1 VKSVIHQPHGEFGDD
16 IEAIRALINAE
27 TNRFEV
33 GVLISHDNPGQ
44 LHYTFKLNG
53 ANFKIPQTSP
63 YVEPVVYPL
72 LFPFGEDG
80 WHQGLT
86 RIPFMKYMASRFLMP
101 ERDYVSSSGVLER
114 MNKDGTKLLPTNRF
128 QLMSRLGQ
136 HYAVEGVSRAVDSRL
151 NFIRANNSFI
161 QGDYSHED
169 DSHAE
174 IEFTAPEVDSERV
187 ELNSSSKSFLNA
199 SITGSPRHLKNLAKN
214 GLQIVSEKGKPH
226 CFLTLTADP
235 DWPEIQERLFP
246 GQTAYD
252 R

>member
-80 WHQGLT
+80 WHQGLAHSFYEVYGIT
-86 RIPFMKYMASRFLMP
+86 FS
-101 ERDYVSSSGVLER
+101 
-114 MNKDGTKLLPTNRF
+114 
-128 QLMSRLGQ
+128 
-136 HYAVEGVSRAVDSRL
+136 YAR
-151 NFIRANNSFI
+151 
-161 QGDYSHED
+161 
-169 DSHAE
+169 
-174 IEFTAPEVDSERV
+174 T
-187 ELNSSSKSFLNA
+187 
-199 SITGSPRHLKNLAKN
+199 
-214 GLQIVSEKGKPH
+214 
-226 CFLTLTADP
+226 
-235 DWPEIQERLFP
+235 
-246 GQTAYD
+246 
-252 R
+252 